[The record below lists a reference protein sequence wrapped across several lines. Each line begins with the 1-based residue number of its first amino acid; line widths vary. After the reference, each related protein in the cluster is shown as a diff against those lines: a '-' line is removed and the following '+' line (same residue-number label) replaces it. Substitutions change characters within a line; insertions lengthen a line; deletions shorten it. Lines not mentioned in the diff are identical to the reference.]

1 MQTIMSSNNK
11 PLKEQLSILRALGNL
26 PNLEGQSA
34 EYLREFS
41 RVLVSDPQ
49 ACYDLLFATP
59 RQKSKVVRLLAEYAT
74 KKALEQH
81 ARACGDEAEA
91 NKLLAECVAI
101 YEQLPPQARWAT
113 NNNVY

>member
-1 MQTIMSSNNK
+1 MSTNNK
-11 PLKEQLSILRALGNL
+11 PLKEQLSSLHALGSL
-26 PNLEGQSA
+26 PNLEEQTA
-34 EYLREFS
+34 DYLREFS

-59 RQKSKVVRLLAEYAT
+59 RQKSKVVRLIAEYAT

-81 ARACGDEAEA
+81 ARVCGDEAEA
-91 NKLLAECVAI
+91 DKLLAECI
-101 YEQLPPQARWAT
+101 LLYDQLPPQAKWAT